1 MECPKDLKYLKTHE
15 WAKVEG
21 EGAVA
26 RVGITDFAQHEL
38 TDVVYVE
45 LPKPGRM
52 VKAGEAVVV
61 IESVKTAV
69 DVYSPV
75 SGKIV
80 AANDKLTGDPGLINR
95 SAYQDGWIFTVEMS
109 DKKEWDALL
118 GAETYAAQLAGK

>member
-1 MECPKDLKYLKTHE
+1 MEFPKDLRYLKTHG

-21 EGAVA
+21 NNV

-45 LPKPGRM
+45 LPKIGRV
-52 VKAGEAVVV
+52 VKAEEASVV

-75 SGKIV
+75 AGKI
-80 AANDKLTGDPGLINR
+80 GG
-95 SAYQDGWIFTVEMS
+95 
-109 DKKEWDALL
+109 L
-118 GAETYAAQLAGK
+118 GAPE

>member
-1 MECPKDLKYLKTHE
+1 MECPKELRYLKSHE

-21 EGAVA
+21 GSA

-45 LPKPGRM
+45 LPKIGRI
-52 VKAGEAVVV
+52 VKAGETTVV

-75 SGKIV
+75 SGKITAV
-80 AANDKLTGDPGLINR
+80 NDKLTADPGLVNR
-95 SAYQDGWIFTVEMS
+95 SPYVEGWIFSVEMS
-109 DKKEWDALL
+109 DKADWDKLL
-118 GAETYAAQLAGK
+118 DAESYESQLAGK

>member
-1 MECPKDLKYLKTHE
+1 MDCPKDLKYLKSHE
-15 WAKVEG
+15 WAKAEG
-21 EGAVA
+21 NTA

-45 LPKPGRM
+45 LPKPGRV

-80 AANDKLTGDPGLINR
+80 AANDKLGTDPGLINR
-95 SAYQDGWIFTVEMS
+95 SPYQDGWIFTVEMS
-109 DKKEWDALL
+109 DKKEWDGLL
-118 GAETYAAQLAGK
+118 TSESYSNQLAGK